1 MTEDAI
7 TFKIDTETK
16 EKFKGAAQK
25 YGGMTAVLLRLI
37 HTYLEEEE
45 RKEWER
51 RERQQRSSQEP
62 KQE

>member
-1 MTEDAI
+1 MTDDVI
-7 TFKIDTETK
+7 TFKIDAETK
-16 EKFKGAAQK
+16 EKFKGFAQK

-37 HTYLEEEE
+37 HTYIEEEE

-51 RERQQRSSQEP
+51 QERQKRSPQEP